1 MIRGRKR
8 IVANKTRRKGVL
20 RPREVEV
27 AQVAL
32 SLGVARPDELHL
44 DVVLR
49 EHVRAVMVAC
59 RKNVS
64 LAAAVIAVERAGY
77 PGNPRPEI
85 VALRGSYCVDFR
97 PSSSPRS

>member
-64 LAAAVIAVERAGY
+64 LAAAVLGTHRRTLQRWLAADRRRGRDRGRARRV
-77 PGNPRPEI
+77 PR
-85 VALRGSYCVDFR
+85 
-97 PSSSPRS
+97 